1 VRNFARTDTS
11 LVARWWWTVD
21 HWSLA
26 TLAMLIGVGAIL
38 SLAASPAVAERI
50 GLEPFH
56 FVRRQFLFLVPAVA
70 LMVGVSVLSPRAIR
84 RLASVVFIAAV
95 GLLILTLLIGPEI
108 KGARRWIAI
117 GGLSIQAS
125 EFIKPA
131 FAVVT
136 AWMFAEQC
144 KGEGFPGRAAA
155 VALYAIVIT
164 LLLLQPDLG
173 MAVVVSTVWF
183 VQFFLAG
190 LPLLWVAILGIAG
203 IAGLVGAYLVFPHVA
218 SRVDRFLDPSSGDSY
233 QVEKAIEAFMN
244 GGVLGRGPGEGTVK
258 EVLPDAHTDF
268 VFAVAGE
275 ELGLAACL
283 IIVGLFAFIVLRG
296 FGRLMRERSLFVLVA
311 ASGLLV
317 QFGIQAV
324 INIASSL
331 RMMPTKGM
339 TLPFIS
345 YGGSSLLGLALGMG
359 MVLALTRQRP
369 PSEDAL

>member
-1 VRNFARTDTS
+1 VKEFARTDTS
-11 LVARWWWTVD
+11 LIARWWWTVD
-21 HWSLA
+21 HWSLG

-38 SLAASPAVAERI
+38 SLAASPSVAERI

-56 FVRRQFLFLVPAVA
+56 FVRRQFIFLLPSVA
-70 LMVGVSVLSPRAIR
+70 ILVSVSLLSPRATR
-84 RLASVVFIAAV
+84 RLASIVFLVSVA
-95 GLLILTLLIGPEI
+95 LLALTLLFGPEI

-117 GGLSIQAS
+117 GSLSIQAS

-131 FAVVT
+131 FAVVS
-136 AWMFAEQC
+136 AWMFAEHC
-144 KGEGFPGRAAA
+144 KGEGFPGKAAA
-155 VALYAIVIT
+155 VFLYMIVVA

-190 LPLLWVAILGIAG
+190 LPLLWVVTMGVAG
-203 IAGLVGAYLVFPHVA
+203 VAGLIGAYLVFPHVA

-283 IIVGLFAFIVLRG
+283 LIVALFAFVVLRG
-296 FGRLMRERSLFVLVA
+296 FGRLMQERSLFVLIA
-311 ASGLLV
+311 GSGLLV
-317 QFGIQAV
+317 QFGVQAI
-324 INIASSL
+324 INMASSL

-359 MVLALTRQRP
+359 MMLALTRRRTA
-369 PSEDAL
+369 SEDTL